1 ARPVLRCCF
10 PARPLPP
17 HATLFPY
24 TTLFR
29 SLALFVWRQTAL
41 QKRDRALLDLR
52 TFAVR
57 NFSVAVV
64 LMVVMMGAM
73 FGTVV
78 LLPIYLQLV
87 LGLSTL
93 TVGAMMLP
101 GGLVMGLAAP
111 AVGRM
116 FDRVGPR
123 PLLTP
128 GLGLVVVGILVMS
141 T

>member
-1 ARPVLRCCF
+1 
-10 PARPLPP
+10 
-17 HATLFPY
+17 
-24 TTLFR
+24 
-29 SLALFVWRQTAL
+29 
-41 QKRDRALLDLR
+41 
-52 TFAVR
+52 
-57 NFSVAVV
+57 
-64 LMVVMMGAM
+64 MVVMMGAM

-141 T
+141 TVGTDTSPLVIVGGHLRSEEHTSELQS